1 MEGMKK
7 YIVLAGLFLT
17 GLYGCGDFLE
27 EDSKE
32 NTYATTCADLNELLV
47 GDGYMNHCVLEENW
61 SFSVKSKTDAYFPW
75 LQVMDD
81 DVEEI
86 VVGEYDES
94 SSIYQL
100 RSFYNWEGDPFN
112 LDGTLYTDP
121 TWGRLYKH
129 IGVLNVILDKVEE
142 FTDEPEAT
150 RNAVKGQAHFLR
162 GAYYYLLVNLYAK
175 PYDPVTAETDLGVPV
190 KLTAPVV
197 DENFVRDPVAD
208 VYEQVVADLEE
219 AIRLLEGY
227 QPKTKRRVTQTAAKL
242 FLSRVYCYMGQWDK
256 VPALCEEVLKDGNYA
271 LKDLTTTKDTSW
283 IDINS
288 SEVLFSQGSYS
299 INRVFFGDY
308 AGNRKGLSSYRI
320 SDELVGLF
328 AENDAR
334 RDLFFKQVDAGTL
347 SCYVPRKTTAD
358 PVEQEYQF
366 VSDCFCLRLSEA
378 YLNLAEASAM
388 TDGGEGRAQ
397 SILAELMGKR
407 MTDAEA
413 VTATGEALV
422 KAIREERRR
431 ELCFEGHRWFDL
443 RRYAVSPKFPETKNI
458 KHVSYDYSYGDN
470 TTPGIEK
477 GYYMLPAY
485 PDGGWVMPIPSEEIE
500 QTDGAIVNNERED
513 CLLNQN

>member
-1 MEGMKK
+1 MMK
-7 YIVLAGLFLT
+7 YIVLAALFLA
-17 GLYGCGDFLE
+17 GLYGCGNFLE

-32 NTYATTCADLNELLV
+32 NTYATTCGDLDELLV
-47 GDGYMNHCVLEENW
+47 GDGYMGHCVLEETR
-61 SFSVKSKTDAYFPW
+61 SFSIKSKTDAYFPW

-81 DVEEI
+81 DVEEV
-86 VVGEYDES
+86 VVGLSDES

-100 RSFYNWEGDPFN
+100 RSFYNWEADPFN

-142 FTDEPEAT
+142 FTDEPDEI
-150 RNAVKGQAHFLR
+150 RNALKGQTHFLR
-162 GAYYYLLVNLYAK
+162 GAYYFLLVNLYAK

-197 DENFVRDPVAD
+197 DENFVRNPVAD
-208 VYEQVVADLEE
+208 VYEQIVADLEE
-219 AIRLLEGY
+219 AVRLLEGY
-227 QPKTKRRVTQTAAKL
+227 QPTTKRRVTQTAAKL
-242 FLSRVYCYMGQWDK
+242 FLSRVYCYMGQWEK
-256 VPALCEEVLKDGNYA
+256 VPALCKEVLKDGNYV
-271 LKDLTTTKDTSW
+271 LKDLTTKKDTSW
-283 IDINS
+283 IDVNS
-288 SEVLFSQGSYS
+288 PEVLFSQGSYS
-299 INRVFFGDY
+299 INRVFNGNY
-308 AGNRKGLSSYRI
+308 ANSLNGLSSYRI
-320 SDELVGLF
+320 SDELMDLF

-334 RDLFFKQVDAGTL
+334 RDLFFKQVNAATQT
-347 SCYVPRKTTAD
+347 CYVPRKTTAD

-366 VSDCFCLRLSEA
+366 VSDCFCLRLSEV
-378 YLNLAEASAM
+378 YLNLAEAYAM
-388 TDGGEGRAQ
+388 TEQAGEAQ
-397 SILAELMGKR
+397 STLAALLEKR
-407 MTDAEA
+407 MENPEA

-422 KAIREERRR
+422 KIIREERRR

-458 KHVSYDYSYGDN
+458 KHAAHDYTYGDKS
-470 TTPGIEK
+470 TPGLYK

-485 PDGGWVMPIPSEEIE
+485 PDGAWVMPIPSEEIE